1 MEKLYKYP
9 RTFHFPW
16 SETVASDD
24 KVLTDISCFVGSEIV
39 VTEKMDG
46 ENCTMYRDYIH
57 ARSVDGLSHPSRAWV
72 KNMWADIRYDIPV
85 GWRVCGESLY
95 AKHSIYYSNLKSYF
109 YGFSIWNENNVC
121 LSWDETIEWFE
132 LLGIVHVPVLYRGE
146 FDVDVLKD
154 LSMSIDK
161 EKQEGY
167 VVRYAC
173 SFRYDEFKNRVAK
186 FVRSNHVKTDEH
198 WMHSKVEKNL
208 LMEG

>member
-46 ENCTMYRDYIH
+46 ENCTMYRDHIH
-57 ARSVDGLSHPSRAWV
+57 ARSIDSKSHYSRDWV
-72 KNMWADIRYDIPV
+72 KNFWNEIRYDIPF
-85 GWRVCGESLY
+85 GWRVCGENLY
-95 AKHSIYYSNLKSYF
+95 AKHSISYFNLKSYF
-109 YGFSIWNENNVC
+109 YGFSIWNDNNVC

-132 LLGIVHVPVLYRGE
+132 LLGIVHVPVLYRGK
-146 FDVDVLKD
+146 FDVDILKK
-154 LSMSIDK
+154 LSINKD
-161 EKQEGY
+161 KQEGY
-167 VVRYAC
+167 VVRHKG